1 MYKEDFAHMITH
13 QLKHTLFV
21 ASAIVVLAGLALFA
35 ATDRQDAVVI
45 QAETSQPTQDRSASV
60 GSLIGGL
67 EARLA
72 ENPDD
77 AKGWLLLARSHD
89 HLGNNDEAW
98 SAYSRARE
106 LGMNDESLEL
116 KLAANMVGALDQ

>member
-1 MYKEDFAHMITH
+1 MKNDQPVKLFIAASGVVA
-13 QLKHTLFV
+13 LVAVTLF
-21 ASAIVVLAGLALFA
+21 AVV
-35 ATDRQDAVVI
+35 DRQDDVVV
-45 QAETSQPTQDRSASV
+45 QTETPSATQGGSASV

-77 AKGWLLLARSHD
+77 AKGWILLARSHD
-89 HLGNNDEAW
+89 HLGNKEKAW

-106 LGMNDESLEL
+106 LGMVDESLEL
-116 KLAANMVGALDQ
+116 KLAANMVGSLHK